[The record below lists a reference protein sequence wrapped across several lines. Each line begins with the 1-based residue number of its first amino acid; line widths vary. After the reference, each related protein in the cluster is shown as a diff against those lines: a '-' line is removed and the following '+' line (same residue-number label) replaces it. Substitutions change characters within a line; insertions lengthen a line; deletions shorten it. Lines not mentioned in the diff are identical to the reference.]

1 MDSGSV
7 IEMGLILEKKQNS
20 AELQQIL
27 HMQRSKLEQVHS
39 KLAER
44 MEQGRQEAKEAL
56 ARGDESGFRIASRKY
71 SLSKSTASSINSL
84 KDMAIEMNDL
94 VEIGGDLSS
103 VIGAGGDLAKI
114 QNQLGLDP
122 TKLQSSMARISVSM
136 TRMEDVSNVLSSTI
150 ESSVSNP
157 KQLSTDQES
166 LRKELLAEMSAERT
180 GAEIERVK
188 EQVNKELQKT

>member
-1 MDSGSV
+1 
-7 IEMGLILEKKQNS
+7 MGLIFEKKQSS
-20 AELQQIL
+20 AELQQLL
-27 HMQRSKLEQVHS
+27 HIQRSKLEQAHS
-39 KLAER
+39 KLSER
-44 MEQGRQEAKEAL
+44 MEQGRQEAKECL

-122 TKLQSSMARISVSM
+122 SKLQSSMAKISVSM
-136 TRMEDVSNVLSSTI
+136 THMEDVSNVLSSTI
-150 ESSVSNP
+150 ENSVSNP
-157 KQLSTDQES
+157 KQLSSDQEV
-166 LRKELLAEMSAERT
+166 LRKELLTEMAAERT
-180 GAEIERVK
+180 GAELEKVK
-188 EQVNKELQKT
+188 AQVDKELQKT